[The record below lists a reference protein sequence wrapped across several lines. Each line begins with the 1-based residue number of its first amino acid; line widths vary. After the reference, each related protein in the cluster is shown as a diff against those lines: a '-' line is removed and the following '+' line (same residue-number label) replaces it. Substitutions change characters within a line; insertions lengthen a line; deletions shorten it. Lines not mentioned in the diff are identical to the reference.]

1 MRKHKLIEGNQE
13 SNNKELNSNI
23 ELEKYRLEN

>member
-1 MRKHKLIEGNQE
+1 MRKHRLIAGNQE